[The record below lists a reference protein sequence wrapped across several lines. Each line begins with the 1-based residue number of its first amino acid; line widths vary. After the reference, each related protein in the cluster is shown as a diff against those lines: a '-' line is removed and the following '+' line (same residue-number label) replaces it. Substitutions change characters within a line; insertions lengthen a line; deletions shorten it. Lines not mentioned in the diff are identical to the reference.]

1 MFLTFMFYQYT
12 YNSYSCL

>member
-1 MFLTFMFYQYT
+1 MFYQYT